1 MSLLLDDSRRLC
13 LDETPQSRA
22 RMWADLGAITE
33 ILLEAVPQASV
44 VLSGSLAHGEG
55 RIGQDYRR
63 IVSDYDLYLIVPR
76 LLHVR
81 RMLGARSPFVQ
92 KLLSLELLTDLEIV
106 VIWSPFLWRGMTHVD
121 GILLAGDPIISR
133 ALEKPRFP
141 HGDRTLC
148 RAYASFLRAF
158 REDNDQGFLQ
168 RAATLGFRA
177 WLLGRA
183 TTGGSWQNEDLFSF
197 RGNLT
202 YLREHPG
209 ELAEPWRE
217 ISEWALLAGLGN
229 SSPQATVEP
238 KIVLAF
244 VKWVQ
249 GAFRPSAF
257 RWAALLYMVHQV
269 KAGRSFIGPHRLVS
283 TYLTLASSLAEV
295 CVADGV
301 SSIPGEIMRGIER
314 LAGQSCPTQVG
325 TDQKGWA
332 LAEMIAL
339 ADANPHKIVI
349 PRRRQTVSG
358 FAYPRSR

>member
-1 MSLLLDDSRRLC
+1 MTLWIDATHKFC
-13 LDETPQSRA
+13 LDETPQIRSRI
-22 RMWADLGAITE
+22 RADLEAITE

-44 VLSGSLAHGEG
+44 VLSGSLSHGEG
-55 RIGQDYRR
+55 RIGQDCLRME
-63 IVSDYDLYLIVPR
+63 SDYDLYLIVPR
-76 LLHVR
+76 LLHVQ
-81 RMLGARSPFVQ
+81 RMLGARSPFAQ
-92 KLLSLELLTDLEIV
+92 RLLSLELLTDLEIV

-148 RAYASFLRAF
+148 GAYASFLRAF
-158 REDNDQGFLQ
+158 REDDDQGFLQ

-197 RGNLT
+197 RGNVA

-244 VKWVQ
+244 LKWVQ
-249 GAFRPSAF
+249 GTFRLSAF

-269 KAGRSFIGPHRLVS
+269 KRGRSFIRPHRLVS
-283 TYLTLASSLAEV
+283 TYLTLASSLAEL
-295 CVADGV
+295 CLADGV

-314 LAGQSCPTQVG
+314 LAGQSCPTPG
-325 TDQKGWA
+325 RHRSKGLGA
-332 LAEMIAL
+332 
-339 ADANPHKIVI
+339 
-349 PRRRQTVSG
+349 R
-358 FAYPRSR
+358 